1 MGAFQEWEDGDLFSE
16 GTSPLLKM
24 RFLANLDATGTANFQ
39 IDPAN
44 ASPSS
49 DILTIEPS
57 EPVLLDRIEFG
68 GLSIQILGDA
78 PPEMESPLD
87 INADGSITALDAL
100 LVINDLNEHGAH
112 AIGGGAE
119 GEAIAYSRLD
129 VNGDSYVSAIDALA
143 VINYLNHG
151 VTLEDAVEAA
161 EGEAMAVLDVALADE
176 GCLMMP
182 TAADKAVETV
192 SSATIES
199 NTDNSQYQ
207 AAEQLALALWAS
219 NEVDSSDNPSEA
231 DALEDAIDEVAS
243 EISDF
248 WNEA

>member
-1 MGAFQEWEDGDLFSE
+1 M
-16 GTSPLLKM
+16 
-24 RFLANLDATGTANFQ
+24 
-39 IDPAN
+39 
-44 ASPSS
+44 
-49 DILTIEPS
+49 
-57 EPVLLDRIEFG
+57 
-68 GLSIQILGDA
+68 
-78 PPEMESPLD
+78 
-87 INADGSITALDAL
+87 
-100 LVINDLNEHGAH
+100 
-112 AIGGGAE
+112 
-119 GEAIAYSRLD
+119 
-129 VNGDSYVSAIDALA
+129 
-143 VINYLNHG
+143 INYLNHG